1 MLKQRILRWLLPR
14 LLARKSPSRI
24 PRSGEEGKKVNCY
37 TTCIVSDNGDW
48 LYLVDKFDKEKNEL
62 HVLALDYKKTFAV
75 PESYSINHFSP
86 EKFHFIHY
94 YGLYELHYKSVY
106 DLAFNFISKYDVAT
120 VHIRIFWDII
130 SQSRFNKKILV
141 TKTTREL
148 LQFLVEKQLNYDVK
162 NSENSFN
169 FSRKAIDEFSLMT
182 ELYSMR
188 WVSHPKSS
196 QERMKLEL
204 YLDSLVQSGN
214 LQKNNHDYFVTGK
227 ALQTLEEYEEN
238 ERRHQDA
245 VKIQKGI
252 LWLTFVIA
260 LATMVEAKII
270 EVSSITAWLH
280 SFYDFALSL
289 LTQ

>member
-1 MLKQRILRWLLPR
+1 MLKQRILRLLLPR

-37 TTCIVSDNGDW
+37 TIRIIEDNGEW
-48 LYLVDKFDKEKNEL
+48 LHLVDKFDKEKNEL
-62 HVLALDYKKTFAV
+62 HVLAPDNKNSFVIPK
-75 PESYSINHFSP
+75 SYTLNHLAP
-86 EKFHFIHY
+86 EKFHFTHY
-94 YGLYELHYKSVY
+94 YGLYQLDYNSVY
-106 DLAFNFISKYDVAT
+106 DLAFNFISKYDVVK
-120 VHIRIFWDII
+120 VHIKIFWDII

-148 LQFLVEKQLNYDVK
+148 LQFLVEKQLNDDVK
-162 NSENSFN
+162 NSENGFN
-169 FSRKAIDEFSLMT
+169 YSRKAIDEFSLMT

-188 WVSHPKSS
+188 WISHPQSS
-196 QERMKLEL
+196 QQRKKVEL
-204 YLDSLVQSGN
+204 YLESLVQSKN
-214 LQKNNHDYFVTGK
+214 LEKKNHDYFVTGK

-245 VKIQKGI
+245 VKTQKGI

-260 LATMVEAKII
+260 IATMVEARII
-270 EVSSITAWLH
+270 EVSSITAWLN

-289 LTQ
+289 FTQ